1 MCLCKPFTEVYQ
13 DCVDSVCGGVPYRHL
28 LTLSPP
34 RLKEDSS
41 FTLNP
46 YTIIIR
52 GFHAGYS

>member
-1 MCLCKPFTEVYQ
+1 MSMCLCKPLQ
-13 DCVDSVCGGVPYRHL
+13 RCNSVCGGVPYRHL

-34 RLKEDSS
+34 HLKEDSS
-41 FTLNP
+41 FTLKP

>member
-1 MCLCKPFTEVYQ
+1 MSMYLCKPLQRYN
-13 DCVDSVCGGVPYRHL
+13 SVCGGVPYRHL

-41 FTLNP
+41 FTLKP

-52 GFHAGYS
+52 VFHASYS